1 MVVTEEERERARR
14 LYGGDV
20 PAKIHIVDLGFR
32 IENTTISKIRAL
44 YPEKR
49 QK

>member
-1 MVVTEEERERARR
+1 MELTEEERERARR
-14 LYGGDV
+14 LYGCDDPV
-20 PAKIHIVDLGFR
+20 DSYIVELGFR

-44 YPEKR
+44 YPEKK